1 MKFKLKFLLVTI
13 CLVFFT
19 GCIGPLVPVI
29 DMANVDPQ
37 TLQASQRIRIYQ
49 SGQVPPLGYREIGPV
64 KAWSCKNQT
73 WDPPATKENAI
84 KQLKIIAHR
93 SGATAIMDVKAG
105 RQGTSM
111 TNCWQVVVAIGM
123 AIKY

>member
-1 MKFKLKFLLVTI
+1 MKFKSDFLKVTI

-37 TLQASQRIRIYQ
+37 ALQASQRIRIYQ
-49 SGQVPPLGYREIGPV
+49 SEKLPPSGYREIGPV
-64 KAWSCKNQT
+64 KAWSCKNKT
-73 WDPPATKENAI
+73 WEPAATKENAI
-84 KQLKIIAHR
+84 KQLKIVAHR
-93 SGATAIMDVKAG
+93 LGATAIMDVEAG
-105 RQGTSM
+105 QRSTSM
-111 TNCWQVVVAIGM
+111 TNCWNVVVATGM